1 MTREEL
7 DAYFD
12 KHLPPPIAER
22 AKRSAI
28 YSLAGDCRPADSLRK
43 VIDHLLYW
51 AETPE
56 GHSFWYAVCHSKDT
70 YMPTELPS
78 TKNLPPLE

>member
-22 AKRSAI
+22 AKRRANYDVADC
-28 YSLAGDCRPADSLRK
+28 YSPTESLYNI
-43 VIDHLLYW
+43 IDMLMYW
-51 AETPE
+51 AGTPE
-56 GHSFWYAVCHSKDT
+56 GHQFWYDVANSARV
-70 YMPTELPS
+70 YNRTELPS